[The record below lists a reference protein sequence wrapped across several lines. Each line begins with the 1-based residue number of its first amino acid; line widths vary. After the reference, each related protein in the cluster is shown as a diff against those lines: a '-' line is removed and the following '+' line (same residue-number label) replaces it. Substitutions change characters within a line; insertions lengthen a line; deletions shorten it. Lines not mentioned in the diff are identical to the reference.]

1 MNRRDLLKKASLGF
15 GTLTLTPLTI
25 TLFQSCKNDHDWNP
39 YFFNSN
45 DINLLI
51 ELSDIILPSSEE
63 IPGAKELELFKF
75 VDIYTYKVL
84 NEHQKQILNET
95 FTFFKS
101 EYSNNF
107 KNSNAS
113 PLNNLLKYYLIE
125 NKNKHDIWTNNF
137 MKTKDSNIYIFL
149 NSFRELL
156 INAFKTNEYIG
167 KNVLVYRP
175 VPGEQKGC
183 VDLQKITK
191 GKAWTI

>member
-25 TLFQSCKNDHDWNP
+25 TLFQSCKNDYDWNP

-63 IPGAKELELFKF
+63 IPGAKELELLKF
-75 VDIYTYKVL
+75 VDIYIHKVL
-84 NEHQKQILNET
+84 NENQKQILKET
-95 FTFFKS
+95 FTFFSS
-101 EYSNNF
+101 EYSDNL

-113 PLNNLLKYYLIE
+113 TLNNLLKYYLIE
-125 NKNKHDIWTNNF
+125 NKHKHDNWMNNF

-175 VPGEQKGC
+175 VPGEHKGC
-183 VDLQKITK
+183 VDLQKTTK

>member
-51 ELSDIILPSSEE
+51 ELSDIILPSSKE

-125 NKNKHDIWTNNF
+125 NKNKHDIWMNNF

-183 VDLQKITK
+183 VDLQKTTK

>member
-1 MNRRDLLKKASLGF
+1 MGF

-51 ELSDIILPSSEE
+51 ELSDIILPSSKE

-125 NKNKHDIWTNNF
+125 NKNKHDVWMNNF

-167 KNVLVYRP
+167 KHVLVYRP

-183 VDLQKITK
+183 VDLQKTTK

>member
-51 ELSDIILPSSEE
+51 ELSDIILPSSKE

-95 FTFFKS
+95 FTFFK
-101 EYSNNF
+101 
-107 KNSNAS
+107 
-113 PLNNLLKYYLIE
+113 
-125 NKNKHDIWTNNF
+125 
-137 MKTKDSNIYIFL
+137 
-149 NSFRELL
+149 EL
-156 INAFKTNEYIG
+156 T
-167 KNVLVYRP
+167 
-175 VPGEQKGC
+175 
-183 VDLQKITK
+183 
-191 GKAWTI
+191 

>member
-1 MNRRDLLKKASLGF
+1 MNRRNLLKKASLGF

-25 TLFQSCKNDHDWNP
+25 TLFQSCKNDYDWNP

-63 IPGAKELELFKF
+63 IPGAKELELLKF
-75 VDIYTYKVL
+75 VDIYIHKVL
-84 NEHQKQILNET
+84 NENQKQILKET
-95 FTFFKS
+95 FTFFSS
-101 EYSNNF
+101 EYSDNL

-113 PLNNLLKYYLIE
+113 TLNNLLKYYLIE
-125 NKNKHDIWTNNF
+125 NKHKHDNWMNNF

-156 INAFKTNEYIG
+156 INAFKTNDYIG

-183 VDLQKITK
+183 VDL
-191 GKAWTI
+191 

>member
-25 TLFQSCKNDHDWNP
+25 TLFQSCKNDYDWNP

-63 IPGAKELELFKF
+63 IPGAKELELLKF
-75 VDIYTYKVL
+75 VDIYIHKVL
-84 NEHQKQILNET
+84 NENQKQILKET
-95 FTFFKS
+95 FTFFSS
-101 EYSNNF
+101 EYSDNL

-113 PLNNLLKYYLIE
+113 TLNNLLKYYLIE
-125 NKNKHDIWTNNF
+125 NKNKHDNWMNNF

-175 VPGEQKGC
+175 VPGEHKGC
-183 VDLQKITK
+183 VDLQKTTK